1 MLIALTVAFVLIIV
15 LFLTLKR
22 RTLKRSD
29 LAKRWQN
36 GFKDGW
42 SFEQFMTDLFNNLG
56 YRAVVTKGSHDFGVD
71 IIVKNSKCTYVFQA
85 KYYSNSI
92 SPKALEEALMAAA
105 LYGVDRIGI
114 VTNAEIPQAVKDFA
128 EQICKKTFVKKVLLI
143 GRPEIERM
151 LRGEKLI

>member
-1 MLIALTVAFVLIIV
+1 MLIEITIAIVIIS
-15 LFLTLKR
+15 LLLLSLKGR
-22 RTLKRSD
+22 SPRLSD
-29 LAKRWQN
+29 LRTRWAN

-42 SFEQFMTDLFNNLG
+42 TFEQFMADLFNSLG

-71 IIVKNSKCTYVFQA
+71 LIVKNGKATYIFQA

-114 VTNAEIPQAVKDFA
+114 ITNAEIPQAVKNLA
-128 EQICKKTFVKKVLLI
+128 QEICRKTFVKKVVLI
-143 GRPEIERM
+143 SRSEIEKM
-151 LRGEKLI
+151 LTGEKLI